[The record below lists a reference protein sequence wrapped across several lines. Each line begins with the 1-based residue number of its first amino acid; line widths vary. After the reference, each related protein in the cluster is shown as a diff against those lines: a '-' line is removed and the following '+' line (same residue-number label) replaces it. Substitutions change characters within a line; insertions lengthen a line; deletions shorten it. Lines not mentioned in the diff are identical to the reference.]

1 MYQNKSNR
9 WLCTK
14 SVRGEYQILICLNRT
29 TQMAEIKVKPT
40 EAHDHQ
46 VPRVQLNCSEYV
58 IEELVQLHFYVWKTQ
73 L

>member
-1 MYQNKSNR
+1 
-9 WLCTK
+9 
-14 SVRGEYQILICLNRT
+14 
-29 TQMAEIKVKPT
+29 MAEIKVKPT